1 MFSRTRPSSQS
12 YQVAAVCGEPSGR
25 TVATT
30 AGFGRARNSEMSCG
44 MGVRGMLSSLAL
56 LVRPALEPVVRL
68 PERHRL
74 RPAADG
80 LARVGELG
88 AAVRD
93 ELVLA
98 GSAED
103 ELGPVEQLESQRREM
118 R

>member
-1 MFSRTRPSSQS
+1 MLSRMRPSSQS

-30 AGFGRARNSEMSCG
+30 AGFGRARNSETSCG
-44 MGVRGMLSSLAL
+44 TGARGTPLRRLAL
-56 LVRPALEPVVRL
+56 LVGPALEPVVRL

-80 LARVGELG
+80 LAGVRELG
-88 AAVRD
+88 AAIRD

-98 GSAED
+98 RAAED
-103 ELGPVEQLESQRREM
+103 ELG
-118 R
+118 